1 MRKNID
7 IDEVTLTKL
16 KFLSAFEDMSV
27 KALMEKAVN
36 FFVAYKENEKFES
49 MTDEEKEDVGLMILM
64 QEADRTDVVS
74 ESEVMAVLNEI
85 K

>member
-16 KFLSAFEDMSV
+16 KFLSAFEGMSV
-27 KALMEKAVN
+27 KSLMEKAVS
-36 FFVAYKENEKFES
+36 FFVAHKENEKFEN
-49 MTDEEKEDVGLMILM
+49 MTPEEKEDVGLMILM
-64 QEADRTDVVS
+64 QEADRTDIVS
-74 ESEVMAVLNEI
+74 EDEVMTTLNKI

>member
-36 FFVAYKENEKFES
+36 FFVAYKERNKWIGVKTNPS
-49 MTDEEKEDVGLMILM
+49 
-64 QEADRTDVVS
+64 
-74 ESEVMAVLNEI
+74 
-85 K
+85 

>member
-16 KFLSAFEDMSV
+16 KLLSVFENRSV
-27 KALMEKAVN
+27 KSLMEKAVS
-36 FFVAYKENEKFES
+36 FFIVHKENEKFKS

-64 QEADRTDVVS
+64 QKTDRTDVVI
-74 ESEVMAVLNEI
+74 ESQVIKALKEI